1 MSPEVRETLTHV
13 RRMLSVPAGSA
24 VCKQITGTTTNSF
37 LGWSCRLL
45 SIYPFRW
52 SACRFATDNYEEI
65 VIFKSRLLINR
76 WPHLPSTATG
86 PVTMGQIQYFSKEG
100 PLNWNLWSAQIDF
113 CQTRKGKKRWRNW
126 CTFMSVFGVS
136 SKNSQSL
143 QNLIWWRGDLFRKK
157 HLKLNIEILATSWI
171 SECSLMLA
179 IDYKQ
184 CEVTHTH
191 SLGAGGCTWRWTG

>member
-100 PLNWNLWSAQIDF
+100 QLNWNLWSAQIDF
-113 CQTRKGKKRWRNW
+113 CQTRKRKEKMEKLVYFHVCIW
-126 CTFMSVFGVS
+126 CFIKELAIS
-136 SKNSQSL
+136 SKFDLVKGRFISQKASQTEYRDSGHVL
-143 QNLIWWRGDLFRKK
+143 DQR
-157 HLKLNIEILATSWI
+157 
-171 SECSLMLA
+171 M
-179 IDYKQ
+179 
-184 CEVTHTH
+184 
-191 SLGAGGCTWRWTG
+191 